1 MVLFSVATLIDDV
14 SKCNAAPIDENVLIL
29 FSAAYFRSETLCSTV
44 SMASASASG
53 LPERM
58 SGTVSDET
66 ITGIISMSISGLIER
81 ALSAATSA
89 FFLPIK
95 QVAQAHFGI
104 GDIDKQIAM
113 GNLYDIYLE
122 ETKTGFGDVM
132 DKYIAGKATE
142 DNVEKYA
149 PATAVSASNVLD
161 YLDYCKVWL
170 KQNDVKSST
179 EISVVGSPA
188 FGDLVRKAYV
198 NKGYDRATE
207 HLQNGEIT
215 RYNNM
220 IIKESNNVYTA
231 NESGTDYE
239 YIQVKTNKAIAFV
252 KPLLKLEP
260 YRNHP
265 LHRDDLAAFVYY
277 DAAVVR
283 PKEIIVLKVKYS

>member
-1 MVLFSVATLIDDV
+1 MSFRNFVPVVESKRVQQELDRQMVFLENCNREFEGDV
-14 SKCNAAPIDENVLIL
+14 RDFGDTVKILNAGKPTIYTHNDGAIH
-29 FSAAYFRSETLCSTV
+29 SHASEDLQ
-44 SMASASASG
+44 G
-53 LPERM
+53 
-58 SGTVSDET
+58 
-66 ITGIISMSISGLIER
+66 
-81 ALSAATSA
+81 SA

-104 GDIDKQIAM
+104 GDIDKQISM

-132 DKYIAGKATE
+132 DKYIANMATK

-149 PATAVSASNVLD
+149 PSTAVSASNVLD

-170 KQNDVKSST
+170 KENDVKSST
-179 EISVVGSPA
+179 EISVIGSPK

-198 NKGYDRATE
+198 NKGYDRSTE